1 MRRAIML
8 GALVYGLVLLGLA
21 SVRGEI
27 IALALPLVVYLAA
40 GLLEPPAM
48 PKLTARRR
56 LSADRAAPGTPVTVT
71 LSITNAGT
79 HAVDVLLA
87 DRLPHG
93 LHLDDGALTLRAYL
107 APGATA
113 EWSYT
118 VSGRRGMYTF
128 TVVSATA
135 FDPLGLFRKRA
146 HVAAAGQFFVVP
158 DVPRLRRV
166 NLRPRNTQIY
176 AGTVPA
182 RQGGPGIEFFGVREY
197 QPGDALR
204 WVNARATARHAEAL
218 FVNEFE
224 QERVTEVVI
233 ILDARQRGEVPT
245 SHGALFEHAVQA
257 TAALADAL
265 LTHGNRVGV
274 LVYGGAL
281 NWTFPG
287 YGKVQRERILQAL
300 ARAQPGDLPIFESFD
315 YLPTQMFPPR
325 AQLILISPLLP
336 NDPAALLRLRARG
349 YALLIMSPDP
359 IAFEQ
364 QDLAATPEVALAARI
379 AQVERALLL
388 RQCRA
393 AGVPLI
399 DWPVDVPLQQ
409 VVTTALGQA
418 AHLFRA
424 LRGLR

>member
-1 MRRAIML
+1 MQRAIVL

-21 SVRGEI
+21 SVQGGI

-48 PKLTARRR
+48 PALHAERR
-56 LSADRAAPGTPVTVT
+56 LSTDRTSPGAPVTVA

-79 HAVDVLLA
+79 QAVNVLLA
-87 DRLPHG
+87 DRLPRG
-93 LHLDDGALTLRAYL
+93 LHVDDGALTLRAHL

-113 EWSYT
+113 DLSYT
-118 VSGRRGMYTF
+118 VSGRRGLYTF
-128 TVVSATA
+128 TDVSATA
-135 FDPLGLFRKRA
+135 SDVLGLFRKRA
-146 HVAAAGQFFVVP
+146 RVPASGQLFVVP
-158 DVPRLRRV
+158 DAPRLRRV
-166 NLRPRNTQIY
+166 NLRPRNTQMY

-197 QPGDALR
+197 QPGNSTR
-204 WVNARATARHAEAL
+204 WINGRATARHAEAL

-233 ILDARQRGEVPT
+233 ILDARQRCDVQTPG
-245 SHGALFEHAVQA
+245 GALFEHAVQA

-265 LTHGNRVGV
+265 LTHSNRVGV

-287 YGKVQRERILQAL
+287 YGKMQRERILQAL

-315 YLPTQMFPPR
+315 YLPIQMFPPR

-336 NDPAALLRLRARG
+336 NDPAALLKLRARG
-349 YALLIMSPDP
+349 YALLVISPNP

-364 QDLAATPEVALAARI
+364 QDLDTTPEVALAARI

-388 RQCRA
+388 HQCRS

-424 LRGLR
+424 LGGLR

>member
-1 MRRAIML
+1 MQRAIVL
-8 GALVYGLVLLGLA
+8 GVLVYGLVLLGLA
-21 SVRGEI
+21 SVQGEI

-40 GLLEPPAM
+40 GLLDSPAM
-48 PKLTARRR
+48 PVLRATRR
-56 LSADRAAPGTPVTVT
+56 LSTDRTMHGAPVTVT
-71 LSITNAGT
+71 LSITNAGA
-79 HAVDVLLA
+79 HRADVLLA
-87 DRLPHG
+87 DRLPRG
-93 LHLDDGALTLRAYL
+93 LHVDDGELALRALL

-128 TVVSATA
+128 TDVSAIA
-135 FDPLGLFRKRA
+135 SDPLGLFRKRA
-146 HVAAAGQFFVVP
+146 LVPAPGQFFVVP

-197 QPGDALR
+197 QPGDAMR
-204 WVNARATARHAEAL
+204 WVNGRATARHEEAL

-233 ILDARQRGEVPT
+233 ILDARQRCDVRT
-245 SHGALFEHAVQA
+245 SQGSLFEHAVQA

-274 LVYGGAL
+274 LAYGGAL

-287 YGKVQRERILQAL
+287 YGKMQRERILQAL
-300 ARAQPGDLPIFESFD
+300 ARAQPGDLPIFEDLD

-336 NDPAALLRLRARG
+336 NDPAALRQLRARG
-349 YALLIMSPDP
+349 YALLVISPDP

-364 QDLAATPEVALAARI
+364 QDLAATPEVALATRI
-379 AQVERALLL
+379 AHVERALLL
-388 RQCRA
+388 RHCRA
-393 AGVPLI
+393 AGIPLI

-424 LRGLR
+424 LGGLR

>member
-1 MRRAIML
+1 MQRAFVL

-48 PKLTARRR
+48 PVLRATRR
-56 LSADRAAPGTPVTVT
+56 LSADRASPGAPVTVT
-71 LSITNAGT
+71 LSVTNEGA

-87 DRLPHG
+87 DRLPRG
-93 LHLDDGALTLRAYL
+93 LHVEDGELALRALL
-107 APGATA
+107 AAGATA
-113 EWSYT
+113 DLRYT
-118 VSGRRGMYTF
+118 VSGRRGLYTF
-128 TVVSATA
+128 GDITATA
-135 FDPLGLFRKRA
+135 SDMLGLFRKRA
-146 HVAAAGQFFVVP
+146 HVSAPGQLFVVP
-158 DVPRLRRV
+158 EVPRLRRV
-166 NLRPRNTQIY
+166 NLRPRNTQMY

-197 QPGDALR
+197 QPGDSMR
-204 WVNARATARHAEAL
+204 WINGRATARHAEAL

-224 QERVTEVVI
+224 QERVAEVVI
-233 ILDARQRGEVPT
+233 ILDARQRCDVQTPSG
-245 SHGALFEHAVQA
+245 SLFEHAVQA
-257 TAALADAL
+257 TAALADVL

-274 LVYGGAL
+274 LAYGGAL

-315 YLPTQMFPPR
+315 FLPTQMFPPR

-336 NDPAALLRLRARG
+336 NDAAALRKLRARG
-349 YALLIMSPDP
+349 YALLVMSPNP
-359 IAFEQ
+359 VAFEQ

-393 AGVPLI
+393 AGIPLI

-409 VVTTALGQA
+409 IVTTALGQA

-424 LRGLR
+424 LGGLR